1 MFLKHRGVDIDNA
14 LFNIEFNKPLNF
26 STYKDLQLD
35 TERAQLY
42 NAVAAVP
49 HLSNQFK
56 LKKYLGLT
64 EQEIKE
70 NEELWRS
77 ENGYEKYETQ
87 DGKSAELRNLGIRPN
102 DPMAVDPNFEI
113 PAGDIPLEDPTAGEE
128 GINTDDAG
136 GGQPTPPI
144 TPGGPGSL

>member
-1 MFLKHRGVDIDNA
+1 M
-14 LFNIEFNKPLNF
+14 
-26 STYKDLQLD
+26 D

-77 ENGYEKYETQ
+77 ENDYKKYETQ

-102 DPMAVDPNFEI
+102 DPMSVDPNFEI
-113 PAGDIPLEDPTAGEE
+113 PQGDIPLEDPLLDPE
-128 GINTDDAG
+128 GINNPEG
-136 GGQPTPPI
+136 GAPPI
-144 TPGGPGSL
+144 TPGGEGSI